1 MIIHIPR
8 SPYYLSHFDFLST
21 SSQLWS
27 QKMTPLSTEV
37 SNCWGPQL
45 HQLKISRIWSFAM
58 TFKRTILSLASGL
71 FWDSVSN
78 FDPAVEW
85 DSVSNFDPAVKWDS
99 VSNPAV
105 KYPAIC
111 QLSHRQWLPI
121 EFIYGAV
128 WLPQWFFCPYI
139 WITFIASAITNHLK
153 HSTDY
158 CI

>member
-45 HQLKISRIWSFAM
+45 HQLKISRIWSFAI
-58 TFKRTILSLASGL
+58 TFNLVSQIWIIVGFGVK
-71 FWDSVSN
+71 FWSRGKMG
-78 FDPAVEW
+78 F
-85 DSVSNFDPAVKWDS
+85 

-111 QLSHRQWLPI
+111 QLSHRRWLPI
-121 EFIYGAV
+121 EFIYGAI
-128 WLPQWFFCPYI
+128 WLQQWFFRRHKSGKL
-139 WITFIASAITNHLK
+139 WSLLQSLITDKQWTFTFNANSRGQIFV
-153 HSTDY
+153 
-158 CI
+158 